1 VHMYN
6 SRNNFIGHLTNS
18 MFSVMGVCPSGGSW
32 LGVMLSELRS
42 LCVSHYFMLQGQ
54 LLGGALSGR

>member
-6 SRNNFIGHLTNS
+6 SRNSFIGHLSNS
-18 MFSVMGVCPSGGSW
+18 MFSDMGVCPCSGSW

-54 LLGGALSGR
+54 LLGGALSGW